1 MESKLTLNLELVTKA
16 RASASKVADDVQQF
30 IPLSLSSGPFAACSA
45 STA

>member
-1 MESKLTLNLELVTKA
+1 MESKLNLNLELVTKA
-16 RASASKVADDVQQF
+16 RASASKF